1 MSTLIKVN
9 QLRKTYGKGEK
20 AFHAVDGISF
30 ELEQGEFI
38 AVMGPSGSG
47 KSTLLNLLSTIDRPT
62 EGDIIVEGAN
72 LSAMTEKDLADFR
85 QKKLGFIFQEYN
97 LLDSLTVEENI
108 MLPLAISKAAP
119 QTMKQR
125 VQILTTIFGID
136 RLLKHFPHQ
145 LSGGQKQRTAAC
157 RALVADPAFIFADE
171 PTGALDSKSATD
183 LLERLNRINSDQ
195 ETTIL
200 MVTHDAYAASFCR
213 RVMFIKDGCLFKEL
227 YRRDRSQNDFFKKI
241 LEEIATTGGETD
253 EVH

>member
-1 MSTLIKVN
+1 MSALIKVN

-20 AFHAVDGISF
+20 AFHAVNGMSF
-30 ELEQGEFI
+30 DLEQGEFI

-47 KSTLLNLLSTIDRPT
+47 KSTLLNLLSTIDRPSAGEIT
-62 EGDIIVEGAN
+62 VDGVN
-72 LSAMTEKDLADFR
+72 LSAMTEKELADFR

-108 MLPLAISKAAP
+108 MLPLAISKADP
-119 QTMKQR
+119 DKMKER
-125 VQILTTIFGID
+125 VQDVATVFGIEP
-136 RLLKHFPHQ
+136 LLKHFPYQ

-157 RALVADPAFIFADE
+157 RALIAEPAFIFADE

-183 LLERLNRINSDQ
+183 LLERLATINTQQ

-213 RVMFIKDGCLFKEL
+213 RVMFIKDGYLFKEL
-227 YRRDRSQNDFFKKI
+227 YRRDRSQNDFFKNI
-241 LEEIATTGGETD
+241 LNEMAASGGDLNEN
-253 EVH
+253 H